1 MTSYRLSQ
9 IMDNLLSFNNMK
21 KALKLIALFAY
32 IGAVILASV
41 GAINYGVDSAEH
53 IYTVAGVINL
63 LIAGYTAIKYI
74 NNNAIFNTTKK

>member
-9 IMDNLLSFNNMK
+9 ITDNLFNMK
-21 KALKLIALFAY
+21 KALKLIAMFAY
-32 IGAVILASV
+32 IGAVIIASV

-63 LIAGYTAIKYI
+63 LFGGYNAFKEIK
-74 NNNAIFNTTKK
+74 NNTIFNTQK